1 MLGLTGTPFW
11 QDESYD
17 RLVRDDQEFKRI
29 ATYIEM
35 NPVRAGLVATPE
47 VFQWSSAWPI
57 ENRPQINNLPHNPA

>member
-35 NPVRAGLVATPE
+35 NPVRAGLGSDTRSFPVVQRMAD
-47 VFQWSSAWPI
+47 
-57 ENRPQINNLPHNPA
+57 